1 MKCALLPVF
10 VTWTLLFLSPA
21 TAGHYVV
28 VLTDAEMD
36 RVAAGAAASA
46 VSAADALGNLAAE
59 TVTFTLSAA
68 DSAHQS
74 ALAIGLSTATAASF
88 LSPAVATSVS
98 SVIARS
104 P

>member
-1 MKCALLPVF
+1 MKRDFLPVF
-10 VTWTLLFLSPA
+10 ATWTLLFLSPA
-21 TAGHYVV
+21 TAGNYV

-59 TVTFTLSAA
+59 TVPFTLGAA

>member
-21 TAGHYVV
+21 TAGHYV

-68 DSAHQS
+68 DAAHQS